1 MLPVTHKISSCLQR
15 GWENYVAK
23 FQNLPGL
30 VGCHLVIK
38 LSTWFFPSNL
48 ILSISKFRKG
58 YSSAI
63 FVCFEVNKS
72 SDTRQHINCLALR
85 CIQLQIHISF

>member
-38 LSTWFFPSNL
+38 LVV
-48 ILSISKFRKG
+48 SISKFRKG